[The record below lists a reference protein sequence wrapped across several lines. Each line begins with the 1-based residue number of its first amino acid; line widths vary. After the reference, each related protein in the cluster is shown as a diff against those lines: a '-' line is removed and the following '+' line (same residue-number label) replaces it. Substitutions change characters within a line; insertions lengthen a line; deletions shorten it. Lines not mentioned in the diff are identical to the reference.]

1 MMMTLL
7 TKFRIRMR
15 SQLHIPKTRRLGVIL
30 YYFIFVSED
39 NVFQSGDMVFEEYK
53 KETDCDIWENGGVS
67 DENVAINIY
76 RFVETFQSLPCLT
89 VNIL

>member
-53 KETDCDIWENGGVS
+53 KENGGVS